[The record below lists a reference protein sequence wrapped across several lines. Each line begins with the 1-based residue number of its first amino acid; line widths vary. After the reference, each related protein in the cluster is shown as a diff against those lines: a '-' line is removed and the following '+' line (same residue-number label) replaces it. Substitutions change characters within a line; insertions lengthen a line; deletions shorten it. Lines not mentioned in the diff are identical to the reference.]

1 MTDNRKQPRG
11 GKVPPPPPGARPP
24 APPPRR
30 PPPRDPSLS
39 GSIEIEPEPSFNE
52 ILLTPL
58 PRSAPSAPTPGNH
71 AAIPSPPPPPP
82 PRRPA
87 PQPSFRSPA
96 NEESPRGAPRVPFTH
111 RIGIDPTLAQQRRPT
126 SPARAVAISETAAPA
141 RAAMSLFHNNVVAS
155 DSGPIA
161 PVPTSIAER
170 ARRMTPVDTI
180 WDGEVRILQRE
191 VSSLRSREAGK
202 AALLLGAQAAI
213 SLGARGDRSAAR
225 TALED
230 SLTLSEERFSLYL
243 LRREALVDRQL
254 PRALELGHRELER
267 VVDPK
272 ERIALLL
279 QLGVL
284 EESLATDEKG
294 RTAARKAF
302 EAMRELDARS
312 TTALLALVDRY
323 FDDAQW
329 EPLAAT
335 YHALADAS
343 AEPTTR
349 GMFRHAAG
357 VIEEREL
364 DDPKKARAT
373 FHAALEEDASNLP
386 AVVSLSSLALR
397 TEDWAELARALEAEA
412 DRLEDTSAQRR
423 LYERAGDLHW
433 ERLSDAEAA
442 ATAYRKAAMAAPDA
456 SGPLRRLAAVLE
468 SIGRWHELVDVLNA
482 ELPLTR
488 SPEGRAELHHLVG
501 EVKENHLERHD
512 EALSAYEA
520 ALAEVPDHVAS
531 LLALSG
537 LFARTRRLD
546 SLMRAELGEA
556 ERMADPMRRA
566 SRYLHLGDLAA
577 HVVGDEPEALR
588 LYERCVELEP
598 GHRAA
603 FQGLE
608 AIYRRRGDS
617 SALASLYERQAESTA
632 SPSLKRLYFVSAARS
647 LLDADR
653 HDDAR
658 SLAPNFL
665 QRVEKL
671 LRAAQAIA
679 ADDLTPLYT
688 LADALEDAGQ
698 WEPLVAALE
707 RFGEKLDEPKDQ
719 IALLHRV
726 ARILELRLGADTR
739 ALTTYEQILQREPL
753 HEAALLAVVRLHQR
767 AGRSALE
774 IEALGRLR
782 DRASSASEG
791 ASLSYRIGRIQERR
805 IGDAEAAVI
814 AYEEALARKPDFAPS
829 LRALE
834 RLLRRDRRWPRLVE
848 VLERQLGSARTPAER
863 AELRYAI
870 GQVEELHLRN
880 LERAEESYAAALREA
895 PTNDPVIAALAQVRE
910 ARKDTAGLSQL
921 LDEQRRRVRD
931 PNSLVALLQRLGTL
945 AEGPLADPARA
956 IEMYTQA
963 IAASPLGVRLHA
975 SLIRVTR
982 KHAGTAAGN
991 ERLRMFADAVGEP
1004 RLKAAALI
1012 LCSLRDEAGA
1022 DAARA
1027 FSETVIGPR
1036 DSALLDGKIRRA
1048 MAASAPALGET
1059 SLAELLSERARIVD
1073 TTALKALLHLEAA
1086 CRFDRAGQPRESG
1099 AALEAADLAVNDLL
1113 PVLRGVRR
1121 IAVQGEQ
1128 WSNAVVLYSHEAELS
1143 SDLDNRTEALMQAGD
1158 IALNNVGDARQ
1169 ALEHFRRLLG
1179 LQPLHQQAFERATW
1193 ILERAKDWQGI
1204 ASLYRARAE
1213 AAVEPTVRGEAW
1225 RRKAEIERDRL
1236 RDVPA
1241 ALASLRAGISAC
1253 PDDLE
1258 SYKAIAPLQEHQR
1271 FWQDAIETY
1280 RKIAELSHGDDLS
1293 RAARIRE
1300 ADLRE
1305 HELGDRD
1312 GARQIL
1318 AELVTD
1324 PSDRDAAK
1332 RLAALCERM
1341 ARWDE
1346 AKALW
1351 AQLANT
1357 RDANEQVDALVALGS
1372 VIERGTQDIDLAL
1385 VEYQRAIDL
1394 VLATPELLNR
1404 VETRFRE
1411 AGQLLSFTE
1420 AGERALEAITDAP
1433 GTDAPG
1439 TDAPGQLE
1447 LRRSL
1452 ARVYIDDLQR
1462 PDLAEHQLSICAE
1475 LAPND
1480 TAAFLDLGQL
1490 LIEMRRPE
1498 QALPMLHR
1506 ALDLNPSSAEA
1517 LRALGAG
1524 LGQTGLGDAAR
1535 IFESAAAFIEGASP
1549 PAPTSPLP
1557 VRRALLPDEWQTY
1570 FPRESGPGKVALS
1583 ELARTLDAFAPQ
1595 LVVELTGERP
1605 RGELL
1610 PPGKADTLVRS
1621 TFQALGMTPLRI
1633 FVDKELGS
1641 DMVIC
1646 ADDALA
1652 IHAGPGL
1659 LRPEAAG
1666 RLVFELTRIGAW
1678 IAQGESLGTFL
1689 RGRAL
1694 PAFIQAACDDGGDE
1708 EVREVRRRVT
1718 RALPRKLRKELER
1731 FAIPLA
1737 DSVGVAKSWERSG
1750 YAAAEELGLL
1760 ICRDAGAVFESLG
1773 HRPGEPLPVRGRG
1786 VEIVRFMASE
1796 DCWRAYRRLVDG

>member
-1 MTDNRKQPRG
+1 MAQPR
-11 GKVPPPPPGARPP
+11 
-24 APPPRR
+24 
-30 PPPRDPSLS
+30 
-39 GSIEIEPEPSFNE
+39 
-52 ILLTPL
+52 
-58 PRSAPSAPTPGNH
+58 
-71 AAIPSPPPPPP
+71 
-82 PRRPA
+82 
-87 PQPSFRSPA
+87 
-96 NEESPRGAPRVPFTH
+96 
-111 RIGIDPTLAQQRRPT
+111 PTLAQPRPTVAQPRRPT
-126 SPARAVAISETAAPA
+126 SPARAIALSETVAVP
-141 RAAMSLFHNNVVAS
+141 RAATSLFHNNVVGN
-155 DSGPIA
+155 DSEPIA
-161 PVPTSIAER
+161 PVPASIAER
-170 ARRMTPVDTI
+170 ARRMTPVDTV

-202 AALLLGAQAAI
+202 AALLLGSQAAI
-213 SLGARGDRSAAR
+213 SLGARGDRNAAR
-225 TALED
+225 IALED

-284 EESLATDEKG
+284 EETLATDEKG

-302 EAMRELDARS
+302 EAMRELDARNV
-312 TTALLALVDRY
+312 TALLALLDRY

-412 DRLEDTSAQRR
+412 DRLEDPAAQRR

-456 SGPLRRLAAVLE
+456 NGPLRRLAAVLE

-617 SALASLYERQAESTA
+617 SALAGLYERQAESTT
-632 SPSLKRLYFVSAARS
+632 SPSLKRLYLVSAARS

-698 WEPLVAALE
+698 WEPLIAALE
-707 RFGEKLDEPKDQ
+707 RFGEKLDDPKDQ
-719 IALLHRV
+719 LALLHRV
-726 ARILELRLGADTR
+726 ARILELRLGADSR
-739 ALTTYEQILQREPL
+739 ALTSYEQILQREPL

-767 AGRSALE
+767 AGRNALE

-782 DRASSASEG
+782 DRASSGSEG

-895 PTNDPVIAALAQVRE
+895 PTHDPVIAALAQVRE
-910 ARKDTAGLSQL
+910 ARKDTVGLAQL

-931 PNSLVALLQRLGTL
+931 PNSLFALLQRLGTL

-956 IEMYTQA
+956 VEMYTQA

-991 ERLRMFADAVGEP
+991 ERLRIFADAVGEP
-1004 RLKAAALI
+1004 RLQAAALI
-1012 LCSLRDEAGA
+1012 LCSLREEAGA
-1022 DAARA
+1022 DAASA
-1027 FSETVIGPR
+1027 FSDIVTGPR

-1048 MAASAPALGET
+1048 MAASAPAAGET

-1073 TTALKALLHLEAA
+1073 TPALKALLHLEAA

-1099 AALEAADLAVNDLL
+1099 AALEAADQAVNDLL

-1121 IAVQGEQ
+1121 IAVQGQQ

-1158 IALNNVGDARQ
+1158 IALGNVGDARQ
-1169 ALEHFRRLLG
+1169 ALEYFRRLLA
-1179 LQPLHQQAFERATW
+1179 LQPLHVQAFERATR

-1204 ASLYRARAE
+1204 TSLYRARAE
-1213 AAVEPTVRGEAW
+1213 AAVEPTARGEAW
-1225 RRKAEIERDRL
+1225 RKKAEIERDRL

-1241 ALASLRAGISAC
+1241 ALASLRAAISAC

-1280 RKIAELSHGDDLS
+1280 RKIAELSHGDELS

-1324 PSDRDAAK
+1324 PTDRDAAK

-1351 AQLANT
+1351 SQLANT

-1372 VIERGTQDIDLAL
+1372 VIERGTQDIDEAL
-1385 VEYQRAIDL
+1385 VEYQRAIEL
-1394 VLATPELLNR
+1394 VLATPELLDR

-1420 AGERALEAITDAP
+1420 AGERALEALTEAP
-1433 GTDAPG
+1433 GA
-1439 TDAPGQLE
+1439 DAPGQLE
-1447 LRRSL
+1447 LRLCL
-1452 ARVYIDDLQR
+1452 ARVYIDELDR

-1475 LAPND
+1475 LAPD
-1480 TAAFLDLGQL
+1480 DAATFLELGQL

-1506 ALDLNPSSAEA
+1506 ALDLNPSSAET

-1524 LGQTGLGDAAR
+1524 LGQTGLGDAPR
-1535 IFESAAAFIEGASP
+1535 IFESAAAFIDGASA

-1583 ELARTLDAFAPQ
+1583 ELARTLEAFAPQ

-1610 PPGKADTLVRS
+1610 PPGKAETLVRA

-1633 FVDKELGS
+1633 FVDPELGT

-1737 DSVGVAKSWERSG
+1737 DAVGVAKSWERSG

-1760 ICRDAGAVFESLG
+1760 VCRDAGAVFESLG